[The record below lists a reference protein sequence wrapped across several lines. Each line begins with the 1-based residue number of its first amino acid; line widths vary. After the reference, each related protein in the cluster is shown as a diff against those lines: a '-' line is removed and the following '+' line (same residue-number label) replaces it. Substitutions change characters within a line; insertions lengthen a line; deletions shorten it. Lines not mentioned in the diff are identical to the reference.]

1 MEKRLRNGSKPTPI
15 QAKLYDLFTKSS
27 FPENFCANNHTYI
40 EERSYEFVVPSTAD
54 PHTPYGLLV
63 TYYGMG
69 GDKVAIVKP
78 SYLKLTNKLY
88 IDNDEIKSDW
98 SHAKVYRYKNYT
110 EEEILNIVSDF
121 IKYHKETVI
130 DKRLNDVKKDFE

>member
-15 QAKLYDLFTKSS
+15 QAKLYDLFTRSS
-27 FPENFCANNHTYI
+27 FPENFCASPHTYI

-54 PHTPYGLLV
+54 PHTAYGV
-63 TYYGMG
+63 GFIQYGIG

-78 SYLKLTNKLY
+78 NYLKLTNKLY
-88 IDNDEIKSDW
+88 IDNDVIKSDW
-98 SHAKVYRYKNYT
+98 QHAKVYRYKNYT

>member
-15 QAKLYDLFTKSS
+15 QAKLYDLFTRSN
-27 FPENFCANNHTYI
+27 FPENFCASPHTYI

-54 PHTPYGLLV
+54 PNTPYGV
-63 TYYGMG
+63 GFIQYGIG

-78 SYLKLTNKLY
+78 NHLKLTNKLY

-98 SHAKVYRYKNYT
+98 QHAKVYRYKNYT